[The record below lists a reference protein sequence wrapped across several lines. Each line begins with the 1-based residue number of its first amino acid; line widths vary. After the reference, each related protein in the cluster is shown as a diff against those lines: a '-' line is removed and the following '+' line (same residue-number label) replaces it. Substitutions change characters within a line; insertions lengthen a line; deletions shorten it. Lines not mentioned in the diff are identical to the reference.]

1 MLEVVAAAAAR
12 GIAGAARED
21 ATAAGAAEQSAAGT
35 TATTAPHVHKYTP
48 TTKQSTSKK
57 EDKEEWQD
65 FEAVKKSA
73 TDSRLQDRSNSS
85 KAAQDTR
92 QEFEEITRETGTVH
106 IGPIRWVETAHLG
119 KPQVMYI

>member
-92 QEFEEITRETGTVH
+92 V
-106 IGPIRWVETAHLG
+106 
-119 KPQVMYI
+119 